1 MRAPAVIAVVCA
13 TAVCGCLWT
22 TTTHADDAD
31 VVRVQR
37 ILKRVP
43 LVDGHNDLPWRLRE
57 KVQGQLARLDIAAD
71 TSAET
76 LHTDLQ
82 RLRRGGVGAQVWS
95 VYVPAELPAADA
107 VLAVIEQIDL
117 VHRMVQR
124 YPETLA
130 LVRSAGEI
138 EQQHRQGRIACL
150 VGVEGGHAI
159 GNSLAVLRQ
168 LYALGVRAMTLT
180 HSLDTGWAD
189 ACSDEPRH
197 AGLNAFGVEVVHE
210 MNRVG
215 ILVDLAH
222 VSHATMHDA
231 LDASLAPVIFSHS
244 SAYALVPHLRNV
256 PDDVLQRLPANG
268 GIVMVTFVPPFVSQ
282 EVMAHDAEE
291 KAEAARLEVHFPGQ
305 KAMVREHLEA
315 WRAEHPRPRATVQ
328 QVADHIAHVVRV
340 AGIDHVGL
348 GSDFDGMKEG
358 PRGLES
364 VADYPNLLVELLH
377 RGYSDADVQRIA
389 GRNFLRVWR
398 AAEQVA
404 ARLRTERGAAETL
417 FETTPPATTSR

>member
-1 MRAPAVIAVVCA
+1 MRAPLSSRSCVRRR
-13 TAVCGCLWT
+13 LRLPLD
-22 TTTHADDAD
+22 HDDACRRCRRRPGTAD
-31 VVRVQR
+31 PETGAAGGWSQR
-37 ILKRVP
+37 SA
-43 LVDGHNDLPWRLRE
+43 WRLRE
-57 KVQGQLARLDIAAD
+57 KVRGNWHDSTSRGYERRDAAHGPAAP
-71 TSAET
+71 AE
-76 LHTDLQ
+76 
-82 RLRRGGVGAQVWS
+82 GGVGAQVWS

-130 LVRSAGEI
+130 LVRSADEI

-150 VGVEGGHAI
+150 VGRRGGHAI

-222 VSHATMHDA
+222 VSHATMQDA

-244 SAYALVPHLRNV
+244 SPTRSCRTYAMCRRRVAAIAREWRHRHGHVRAPVRVPGSH
-256 PDDVLQRLPANG
+256 G
-268 GIVMVTFVPPFVSQ
+268 
-282 EVMAHDAEE
+282 HDAEE

-315 WRAEHPRPRATVQ
+315 WRAEHPRHAR
-328 QVADHIAHVVRV
+328 RCN
-340 AGIDHVGL
+340 
-348 GSDFDGMKEG
+348 
-358 PRGLES
+358 R
-364 VADYPNLLVELLH
+364 
-377 RGYSDADVQRIA
+377 
-389 GRNFLRVWR
+389 WR
-398 AAEQVA
+398 
-404 ARLRTERGAAETL
+404 
-417 FETTPPATTSR
+417 TTSRTSFEWQASITSDWAPTSTA